1 MSKHRFDGFLGLQIP
16 QDDKRLLEDA
26 ARDSGETLSS
36 FVRRVTK
43 QAAREQ
49 LAQAWRS
56 QEPAAV

>member
-1 MSKHRFDGFLGLQIP
+1 MTQRRFDGFLGLNIP
-16 QDDKRLLEDA
+16 EADKQLLETA

-49 LAQAWRS
+49 LAQWPG
-56 QEPAAV
+56 QETAVGV